1 VPRFVN
7 QLEFLLIDVFTDR
20 PFGGSRLALFP
31 SAPSIDTATMQK
43 LAMEMGQ
50 GEAAF
55 ISSEVSPGDRSA
67 PLRVFTPE
75 VELPFAGH
83 AILGAAFALDV
94 LERRDPEDIGA
105 AFDFE
110 LESGRFE
117 VATRETSAGT
127 IYSMRHDAPSFLGE
141 YYHRGKVARALGL
154 DEGDLAITGL
164 PCEIIST
171 GLPIHVVPVGS
182 LAAVRRARLR
192 RREAD
197 AIAHDL
203 GFGDLFLFTFE
214 TENPDAMVHCRMFA
228 PHFGIPE
235 DPASGAAVGS
245 LAAYLVKHRLA
256 RADQVLSFIA
266 EQGLEL
272 GRPSRL
278 FVEAQ
283 VERGRAVDIHVGGQ
297 CVLVG
302 QGKIQL
308 P

>member
-1 VPRFVN
+1 MPCSVN

-20 PFGGSRLALFP
+20 PFGGSRLTLFP
-31 SAPSIDTATMQK
+31 AAGSLETAVMQK
-43 LAMEMGQ
+43 LATEMGP
-50 GEAAF
+50 GETAFVCSPVAA
-55 ISSEVSPGDRSA
+55 GCRQA
-67 PLRVFTPE
+67 GLRVFTPE
-75 VELPFAGH
+75 AELPFAGH
-83 AILGAAFALDV
+83 AILGATFALDE
-94 LERRDPEDIGA
+94 LERRDATEGGGS
-105 AFDFE
+105 FHWQ

-117 VATRETSAGT
+117 VCRREIGGEI
-127 IYSMRHDAPSFLGE
+127 IYSMAHDEPSYLGE

-154 DEGDLAITGL
+154 DESDLAITGL

-182 LAAVRRARLR
+182 LDAVGRARLR

-197 AIAHDL
+197 VIARDL

-214 TENPDAMVHCRMFA
+214 TENPAATVHCRMFA

-235 DPASGAAVGS
+235 DPASGAAFGA

-256 RADQVLSFIA
+256 RTDDRLAFVG
-266 EQGLEL
+266 EQGLEM

-278 FVEAQ
+278 FVEARVRSGQ
-283 VERGRAVDIHVGGQ
+283 AVDVHVGGQ

-302 QGKIQL
+302 QGSIRI